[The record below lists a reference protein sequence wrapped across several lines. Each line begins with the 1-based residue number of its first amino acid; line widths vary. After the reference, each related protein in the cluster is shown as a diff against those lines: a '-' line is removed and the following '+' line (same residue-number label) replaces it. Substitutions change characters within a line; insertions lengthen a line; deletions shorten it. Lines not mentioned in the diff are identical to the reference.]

1 MIIFTHVHKTAGT
14 SFRFILEN
22 SFGFSHCHTNHTKKP
37 FFTQADL
44 DFAKKL
50 FPRLRSIAGH
60 NLVDAL
66 RFSEAN
72 PFHMT
77 ILREPIAR
85 VISNYQASYNW
96 GKNQTTFEESLR
108 TGGEYQN
115 WHVQMMAGSQDLDKA
130 KRFLEKCDFVGLTEK
145 FDLSLHVLQKL
156 CPYKLNLNYRRK
168 VVAADNSIKKSILD
182 DHRLMDMAR
191 EYNKLDIALYDF
203 AVAEIFPRL
212 CAKAGFSPTDKVPTF
227 DTYQSEL
234 KIKFLLSRF
243 YNMSIYRQIC
253 KLRS

>member
-1 MIIFTHVHKTAGT
+1 MIIFTHVPKTAGT
-14 SFRFILEN
+14 TFQFILEN

-37 FFTQADL
+37 FFSQADL
-44 DFAKKL
+44 DFAKKI

-66 RFSEAN
+66 RFSVAD
-72 PFHMT
+72 PFHLT
-77 ILREPIAR
+77 ILREPISR
-85 VISNYQASYNW
+85 VISNYQANFIW
-96 GKNQTTFEESLR
+96 GKKQMTFEEALR
-108 TGGEYQN
+108 SGGEFQN
-115 WHVQMMAGSQDLDKA
+115 WHVQMMSGAKDLDKA

-145 FDLSLHVLQKL
+145 FDLSLHVLQKI

-168 VVAADNSIKKSILD
+168 VVAADNSIKKTIMD
-182 DHRLMDMAR
+182 DQRLMDMAR
-191 EYNKLDIALYDF
+191 EYNKLDIELYDF
-203 AVAEIFPRL
+203 AVKEIFPKH
-212 CAKAGFSPTDKVPTF
+212 CARAGFSPTDKVPSF

-243 YNMSIYRQIC
+243 YNMSVYRQIC